1 MSNIEEEIAME
12 DIQEY
17 IEKYSSDYD
26 FETFKK
32 DLSLLTSEMGDKLRK
47 SAKEIYEIVKD
58 CAESLKKLEEK
69 LKQVPQTKKYNSIF
83 SWGKIGWGFIEE
95 IPIHPTYFTVVNS
108 ISDANEIMSKYIT
121 DEIIEKIIK
130 DISKYY
136 SSNQAFVEAMDCFYE
151 GKYLSCILILYS
163 FIDALFLTWQEFP
176 EKGKRM
182 LPGFCANYLKEL
194 SIIMNKK
201 DDFPFHYAMYVVNL
215 EATTTLFSNGKDF
228 VDEKDIPNRNFIS
241 HGMNNRQVIKLDCV
255 RVLSILKGLY
265 EMKQDINSEHPIK
278 FVKKGKH
285 LEIVNKN

>member
-1 MSNIEEEIAME
+1 MSNIEEEISMG

-26 FETFKK
+26 FEAFEK
-32 DLSLLTSEMGDKLRK
+32 DLLLLTSEIGDKFRK

-58 CAESLKKLEEK
+58 CAESLKKIEEK
-69 LKQVPQTKKYNSIF
+69 LKQFPQTKKYNSIS
-83 SWGKIGWGFIEE
+83 SWGKTGWGFIED
-95 IPIHPTYFTVVNS
+95 IPIHPTYFTEVKS

-130 DISKYY
+130 DTSKYY
-136 SSNQAFVEAMDCFYE
+136 PSNQAFDEAMDCFYE

-176 EKGKRM
+176 EEGKRG
-182 LPGFCANYLKEL
+182 LSGFCAKFLKDL
-194 SIIMNKK
+194 SIIIDKK
-201 DDFPFHYAMYVVNL
+201 DDFPFHYVMYVVNL
-215 EATTTLFSNGKDF
+215 EATTILFSDGNDF

-241 HGMNNRQVIKLDCV
+241 HGMNNRQVTKLDCV

-265 EMKQDINSEHPIK
+265 EMKLEINSEQSIK
-278 FVKKGKH
+278 LLKKDKG
-285 LEIVNKN
+285 LRIVN